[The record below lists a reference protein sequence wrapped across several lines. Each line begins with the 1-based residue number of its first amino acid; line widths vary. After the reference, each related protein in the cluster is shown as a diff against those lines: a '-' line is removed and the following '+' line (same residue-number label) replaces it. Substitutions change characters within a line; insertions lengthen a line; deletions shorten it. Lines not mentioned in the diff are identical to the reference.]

1 MEVSITEL
9 PEQFHVELKTH
20 LALNNLQLAQLVH
33 PATCHVTGRRHLEEG
48 PMAYHLDV
56 AKTACTPDQAA
67 VSHLLRTRAV
77 DIAIHG
83 SVWDVDG
90 RPFPNAATEVLSEL
104 MAFGSAEAARDLS
117 RIQEAW
123 EKEIRRDTVS
133 HEQTVVP
140 WPVDWEFFGRLK
152 SRIPRR
158 ATLVAWIDLFFTQGL
173 DAAAGYAADHEL
185 I

>member
-1 MEVSITEL
+1 MEVGITEF
-9 PEQFHVELKTH
+9 PDQFRVELKTH
-20 LALNNLQLAQLVH
+20 LALDNLQLAQLVH
-33 PATCHVTGRRHLEEG
+33 PASCLVMERKHLEDG
-48 PMAYHLDV
+48 PIVYHLDV
-56 AKTACTPDQAA
+56 AKTACTPDQTA
-67 VSHLLRTRAV
+67 VSNLLRTRAV
-77 DIAIHG
+77 DTAIHS

-104 MAFGSAEAARDLS
+104 MAFGNAEAARDLL
-117 RIQEAW
+117 RIRDSW
-123 EKEIRRDTVS
+123 EEEIRRDTVS

-158 ATLVAWIDLFFTQGL
+158 ATLVAWIDLFFTQGY
-173 DAAAGYAADHEL
+173 DAAAGYAAHHEL